1 MRAIVNVNHRDMKG
15 RDHKIHEICGNR
27 LTLECEL
34 ENETILVDFTMREVQ
49 IILFKSDN
57 VQVFRNQGYRDGYF
71 VNYSEKYGYV
81 IEYEMPNGSVF
92 RNVVKNPFDTDNY
105 ASISEKDYIKKFVN
119 Q

>member
-15 RDHKIHEICGNR
+15 RDHKVHEIIGNR
-27 LTLECEL
+27 VTLECVL
-34 ENETILVDFTMREVQ
+34 EYEVVLVDFLMREVQ
-49 IILFKSDN
+49 LLVKDEE

-71 VNYSEKYGYV
+71 VDYSHIHGYV
-81 IEYEMPNGSVF
+81 IQYSMPNGREF

-105 ASISEKDYIKKFVN
+105 KAISDRDYTAKFIN